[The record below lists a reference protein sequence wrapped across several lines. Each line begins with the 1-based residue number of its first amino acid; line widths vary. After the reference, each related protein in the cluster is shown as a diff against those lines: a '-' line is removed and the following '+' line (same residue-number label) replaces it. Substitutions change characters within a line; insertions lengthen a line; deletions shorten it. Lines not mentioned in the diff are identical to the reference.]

1 MVTSRSESGEAN
13 GPESAADGRSPA
25 GTEEVVEIEPDVR
38 IDIPTYAT
46 PDEAAAIAAAMGT
59 HLEALEAATRSSSD
73 DRSWDGNRWTFV
85 GRVEQLQG
93 SSKRVP
99 RGTPTDAWTATD
111 RTDRF

>member
-13 GPESAADGRSPA
+13 GPESAVDGRSPA
-25 GTEEVVEIEPDVR
+25 GTDEVVEIEPDVCVE
-38 IDIPTYAT
+38 IPTYAT

-93 SSKRVP
+93 SP
-99 RGTPTDAWTATD
+99 RRIPQGAPTDAWTASG